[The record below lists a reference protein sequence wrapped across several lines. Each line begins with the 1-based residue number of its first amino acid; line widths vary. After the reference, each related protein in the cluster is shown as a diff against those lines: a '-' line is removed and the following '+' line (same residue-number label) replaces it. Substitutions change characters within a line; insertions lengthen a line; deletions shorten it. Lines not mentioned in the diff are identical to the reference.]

1 MRLTRFPVSYS
12 KLPFRSIHSTRSTL
26 RSPENMTDT
35 HKHTDGS
42 TKWAS
47 DDGKFRRQES
57 TFRDFISKDKDAKFP
72 AAIGRYHLVTALAC
86 PWAHRTMI
94 VRKLKGMDKIPGL
107 LPLHTVDSLLGPEG
121 WSFVPYDDP
130 PNLGVP
136 GTGNKIPGHESKKRI
151 REFYQEANPVRL
163 SCKVPD
169 EFCVELTM
177 KIASL

>member
-1 MRLTRFPVSYS
+1 
-12 KLPFRSIHSTRSTL
+12 
-26 RSPENMTDT
+26 MTDT

-169 EFCVELTM
+169 EFCVELNM